1 MPVSDPTI
9 LIVGAGVAGL
19 SCARELNARGISNV
33 VFERARGVGGRC
45 ATRRIHGQPVDHG
58 LPFLHAKS
66 GEFGEALNELDPAGK
81 VLGWPTEVREPRLL
95 FHPDA
100 LKPGRRRM
108 ARRAGVGE
116 FAKWLGHTVDVRLG
130 HEATDLA
137 DRGDRVEVR
146 FGDGSHADA
155 SFVVLACHVRESVRL
170 AEPLVSGWANAQ
182 SRLAS
187 LHTIEPIPTLTVIA
201 GYDPAAFEAPFHL
214 WNPLETTMLHVIV
227 HDSSKREHPAERVLV
242 MHARPGY
249 SRERLADRPEEWQAE
264 LLWELGEIL
273 DPRAESPRWVQT
285 HVWHDARIPDAQRLS
300 DAVVFES
307 GRGGSVALIG
317 DAFAVDA
324 GLEGAYFSGIS
335 FAEQI
340 AMVLAVRSG
349 RL

>member
-1 MPVSDPTI
+1 VSEPSVI
-9 LIVGAGVAGL
+9 IVGAGVAGL
-19 SCARELNARGISNV
+19 SCARELNARGLSNV

-108 ARRAGVGE
+108 ARRAGVSE

-130 HEATDLA
+130 KEAAALV

-146 FGDGSHADA
+146 FADGSRAA
-155 SFVVLACHVRESVRL
+155 APFVVLACHVRESLRL
-170 AEPLVSGWANAQ
+170 AEPLVSEWPN
-182 SRLAS
+182 SRAKLESLAA
-187 LHTIEPIPTLTVIA
+187 IEPIPTLTVIA
-201 GYDPAAFEAPFHL
+201 GYDTAAFDARFHL

-227 HDSSKREHPAERVLV
+227 HDSSKREHPTERVLV
-242 MHARPGY
+242 LHARPGY
-249 SRERLADRPEEWQAE
+249 SRERLADPPAEWQAE

-273 DPRAESPRWVQT
+273 DPRAETPRWTQT
-285 HVWHDARIPDAQRLS
+285 HVWHDARIPDAQRLT
-300 DAVVFES
+300 DAVAFES
-307 GRGGSVALIG
+307 GGGGSVALIG

-324 GLEGAYFSGIS
+324 GLEGAYLSSIS

-340 AMVLAVRSG
+340 ALVLAARSG
-349 RL
+349 RLRS